1 MSVVKDLAPKAPTSL
16 TAKAA
21 SSTQINLTW
30 TDASINEEGFK
41 IERSLDGKTYTQLA
55 TVGANVK
62 TYSSTGLSAAKKYYY
77 RVRSYHS
84 GANSAYSNAAYAT
97 TSR

>member
-1 MSVVKDLAPKAPTSL
+1 MREVRDLAPKAPSSL

-30 TDASINEEGFK
+30 TDASSNEEGFK
-41 IERSLDGKTYTQLA
+41 IELSLDGKTYVQVA

-62 TYSSTGLSAAKKYYY
+62 AYSSTGLSAAKKYYY

-84 GANSAYSNAAYAT
+84 GGDSAYSNAAYAT
-97 TSR
+97 TSK